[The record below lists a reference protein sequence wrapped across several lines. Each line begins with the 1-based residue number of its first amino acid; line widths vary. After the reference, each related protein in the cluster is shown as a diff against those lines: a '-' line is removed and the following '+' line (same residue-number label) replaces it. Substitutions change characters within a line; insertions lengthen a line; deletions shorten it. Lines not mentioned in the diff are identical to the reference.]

1 MERLTSAHKVD
12 SDVGDKV
19 DNGDSIEATSMW
31 VMDVGDEICW
41 WQLWDVLVTDLIH
54 KIANIMKKT
63 PT

>member
-19 DNGDSIEATSMW
+19 DNGDSIEATSML

-41 WQLWDVLVTDLIH
+41 WQLWDVGDRFNT
-54 KIANIMKKT
+54 
-63 PT
+63 